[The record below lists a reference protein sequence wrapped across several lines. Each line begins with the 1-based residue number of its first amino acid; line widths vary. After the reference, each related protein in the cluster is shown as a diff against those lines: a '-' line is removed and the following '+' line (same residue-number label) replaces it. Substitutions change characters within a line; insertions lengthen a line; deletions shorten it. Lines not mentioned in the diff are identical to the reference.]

1 MVMTFPS
8 PSRVWNT
15 GLNLWWPVGLGL
27 ALLFIPTYIRLNA
40 GSWNDETYAHGPFVL
55 LVVIWMIVRKWPSLI
70 ATEAKSAPIAGGA
83 TLFFGLLL
91 YVVGRSQGL
100 ILFEVGAQ
108 IPILAGVVLLLLGW
122 RALRTLWFPLFF
134 LLFFVPLPGFV
145 IDAATSPLKMQVSQV
160 VESLL
165 YMSGYPIAR
174 VGVTLHVGPYQLL
187 VADACSGLNSIYSLS
202 AMGLL
207 YLYLMQHKSWTRNAL
222 LIASIL
228 PMAFMANVLRVI
240 ILVLVTYY
248 MGDEAGQGF
257 IHDFAGIS
265 LFIFG
270 LLLLFALDNVLGLFF
285 DRRQGQGKKHA

>member
-1 MVMTFPS
+1 MAMTFPS

-40 GSWNDETYAHGPFVL
+40 GSWNEETYAHGPFVL

-70 ATEAKSAPIAGGA
+70 ATEVKSAPIVGGA

-122 RALRTLWFPLFF
+122 RALRTVWFPLFF
-134 LLFFVPLPGFV
+134 LLFFVPLPGFI

-174 VGVTLHVGPYQLL
+174 VGVILHVGPYQLL

-265 LFIFG
+265 LFILG
-270 LLLLFALDNVLGLFF
+270 LLLLFALDNVLGLYF
-285 DRRQGQGKKHA
+285 DRRQGKGKNHA